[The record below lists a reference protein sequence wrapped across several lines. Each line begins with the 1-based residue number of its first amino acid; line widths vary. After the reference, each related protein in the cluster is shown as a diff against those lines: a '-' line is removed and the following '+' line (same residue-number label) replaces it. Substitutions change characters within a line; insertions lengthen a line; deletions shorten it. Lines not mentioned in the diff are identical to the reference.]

1 MKYPAYLGT
10 MLVVAAQLSAVPH
23 AAAGSA
29 AVTLYSDITS
39 SCTISQPEVVTL
51 PNIPALAFAGK
62 DPGSILMDYWAELNI
77 TVSCPGATR
86 YSLTFTPGG
95 ATPTKTQCMATD
107 KAFIRFCVLDFLT
120 VLDFSKGP
128 VVLSKPVIS
137 TSTAYHVLPAVG
149 TGDITAGTVNGI
161 MTVVVAPL

>member
-1 MKYPAYLGT
+1 MKYPAYLCT
-10 MLVVAAQLSAVPH
+10 MLVVAAQLSAMPQ
-23 AAAGSA
+23 AAGGSA

-39 SCTISQPEVVTL
+39 SCTISQPEAVTL

-62 DPGSILMDYWAELNI
+62 DPGSILLEYRAKLNI

-107 KAFIRFCVLDFLT
+107 KAFIRFCILNFLT

-128 VVLSKPVIS
+128 VVLSKPIAS
-137 TSTAYHVLPAVG
+137 TSTIYYVIPAVG
-149 TGDITAGTVNGI
+149 TGDIIAGTVNGI